1 MGLPNNYS
9 IDVPNRCL
17 DLLNSLL
24 PEVRRNST
32 QMLRHQGALTTTL
45 TLALATPMLSLPI
58 ERIEKHLD
66 LGAEEAY
73 ADDRHLDPGS
83 ARRVEEA
90 IRGKRLRDYPEF
102 ANLDWRFVQAV
113 PKFNIARGLPE
124 PVAKKLADIQAN
136 TDAIEIEFQLF
147 LRCLRNALSH
157 GGIIYLS
164 EDGRTTGNEAKML
177 CFVSARYERSKQIC
191 DQREGPCPS
200 HQPKIKDL
208 RLLRIDEE
216 SFQGFLHRWVSWLND
231 KDLQNLAAA

>member
-9 IDVPNRCL
+9 LDVPNRCL

-24 PEVRRNST
+24 PEVRRNSA
-32 QMLRHQGALTTTL
+32 QMVRHKGALTTTL

-66 LGAEEAY
+66 LGTDEAY
-73 ADDRHLDPGS
+73 ADDRHLDPRS
-83 ARRVEEA
+83 ARRIEEA
-90 IRGKRLRDYPEF
+90 IRGKRLGDYPEF
-102 ANLDWRFVQAV
+102 GNLGWRFVQAV

-124 PVAKKLADIQAN
+124 LIAKQLADTKAN
-136 TDAIEIEFQLF
+136 TDAMEMEFQLF

-157 GGIIYLS
+157 GGIIYLD

-177 CFVSARYERSKQIC
+177 CFVSARPERSKQIC

-231 KDLQNLAAA
+231 RDLQNLTAA

>member
-9 IDVPNRCL
+9 LDIPNRCL

-24 PEVRRNST
+24 PEVLRNSE
-32 QMLRHQGALTTTL
+32 QMQRHQGALTTTL

-58 ERIEKHLD
+58 ERIEKQLD
-66 LGAEEAY
+66 LGTEEGY

-102 ANLDWRFVQAV
+102 ASLGWRFVQAV

-124 PVAKKLADIQAN
+124 LVANQLADMKAN
-136 TDAIEIEFQLF
+136 TDAMEMEFQLF

-157 GGIIYLS
+157 GGIIYLN

-177 CFVSARYERSKQIC
+177 CFVSARLDRTKQIC
-191 DQREGPCPS
+191 DRRDGPCPT
-200 HQPKIKDL
+200 HQPKIKDM
-208 RLLRIDEE
+208 RLLRIDEK
-216 SFQGFLHRWVSWLND
+216 SFQGFLQCWVSWLND
-231 KDLQNLAAA
+231 QDLQNLTVA